1 VSVEKERQGTE
12 DKGQEGE
19 VQDTG
24 RREPYFSTFQLILLA
39 LFAALIV
46 VAKIALRLPL
56 QLPGHSGIF
65 WMAIMIVGAGVVHKP
80 GAASLVGLTSGLIAA
95 FLGLGDFGALNTFL
109 SYTAVGL
116 GTDLALWLLGG
127 NPENLIVATLA
138 ATFGHLGKFLVKWGL
153 GVVTGAPVGFIAL
166 GLLRAV
172 IGYIIFGALGGL
184 LGALTLRALR
194 RAGFFAYLAE
204 KR

>member
-1 VSVEKERQGTE
+1 MSAPLN
-12 DKGQEGE
+12 GQM
-19 VQDTG
+19 VDDDVAP
-24 RREPYFSTFQLILLA
+24 RPEPAGHRDRYFSTFQLILLA
-39 LFAALIV
+39 LMAALVV

-65 WMAIMIVGAGVVHKP
+65 WMAIVIVAAGIVPKR
-80 GAASLVGLTSGLIAA
+80 GAASLVGLTSGLLSA

-109 SYTAVGL
+109 SYTAVGV
-116 GTDLALWLLGG
+116 GTDLALWLLGD
-127 NPENLIVATLA
+127 NPENPVVAMLA
-138 ATFGHLGKFLVKWGL
+138 ATLGHTAKFLVKWGM
-153 GVVTGAPVGFIAL
+153 GVLTGAPVGFVAL
-166 GLLRAV
+166 GLVRAM
-172 IGYIIFGALGGL
+172 IGYAVFGALGGL

>member
-1 VSVEKERQGTE
+1 MNVP
-12 DKGQEGE
+12 DEGPTTQAE
-19 VQDTG
+19 G
-24 RREPYFSTFQLILLA
+24 RKEPYFSTFQLILLA
-39 LFAALIV
+39 LFAALTV

-65 WMAIMIVGAGVVHKP
+65 WMAIVIVATGVVSKP
-80 GAASLVGLTSGLIAA
+80 GAASLLGLTSGIIAA

-109 SYTAVGL
+109 SYTAVGV

-127 NPENLIVATLA
+127 NPQNLVVATLA
-138 ATFGHLGKFLVKWGL
+138 ATLGHMGKFLVKWGL
-153 GVVTGAPVGFIAL
+153 GVVTGAPVGFVAL
-166 GLLRAV
+166 GLLRALA
-172 IGYIIFGALGGL
+172 GYVVFGALGGL

-194 RAGFFAYLAE
+194 RAGFFAYLEE